1 MKREGIVFS
10 FALLVVVSAIAI
22 SKVNEVRE
30 SLSDL
35 DKESIEA
42 LATDDEIEP
51 IFHKGCIGSGD
62 GCILSPTRYYPTY
75 RGVYSIDEV

>member
-1 MKREGIVFS
+1 MKKEGIVFS
-10 FALLVVVSAIAI
+10 FALVVMASCIAI
-22 SKVNEVRE
+22 SKVNEVKE

-42 LATDDEIEP
+42 LATDGEIEP
-51 IFHKGCIGSGD
+51 IFHKGCIGPGD

-75 RGVYSIDEV
+75 RGVYSFDEI